1 MFFFKLLSVSLFF
14 FFFFF
19 FIFFFSATSEDLGF
33 DYNGFRNAQNLSL
46 NDTADI
52 TPGGLLRLTNTDSNH
67 QIGHCFYSD
76 PVQFYSNSSPAAN
89 MGNTTPIFSFSTS
102 FVFAI
107 VSESNINGQGLA
119 FVIAPHRGL
128 PGALPNQFLGL
139 FNDSNNGK
147 YENHVFAVELD
158 TINNIE
164 YDMDNNHVGI
174 DVNGLKS
181 VKAESAKYYNDKN
194 GGYKNLILKNGKII
208 QVWVEYDGSE
218 KQVNVTI
225 APIEERK
232 PSVPL
237 LSLHLDLSNIFLNLM
252 YVGFSSSTQTVET
265 FHYILGWSF
274 KINGVAQE
282 FNLSSLPGLPKPME
296 KAMMLTIVLSISIPI
311 TLIITICLGIFF
323 FLRKRKFAELVEDW
337 EEIYGT
343 HRFSFKELYK
353 AADGFGEAE
362 IIGRGAF
369 GEVYRGVLS
378 NPRKEVA
385 IKKVMHD
392 SRQGMQQ
399 FIAEIVS
406 IGKLR
411 HRNLVQLYGYC
422 RRRGELLLVYEFL
435 PCGSLE
441 KFIFPSSSSASSS
454 SSARA
459 TLDWCQRFKI
469 IKGVASGLVYLHEE
483 WEKVV
488 IHRDVKA
495 SNVLL
500 NAGMEP
506 KLGDFGLAVLFDH
519 GTGDALT
526 SRIAGTPGYIAPEM
540 NRSGLASTCTDV
552 YAFGVFLLEV
562 VCGKR
567 PVQIRTD
574 ATGVRSIYLVDLVLS
589 CWKNGTIRE
598 TADPSFG
605 SEYVAEEI
613 ELVLKLGLLCT
624 HTNSDFR
631 PTMRQ
636 VVQYLNGDAALLQTD
651 LWVLD
656 TSDTLSKAFSRV
668 NMGDLYPCSAGSTFS
683 ASSSTPNESV
693 PSGPR

>member
-1 MFFFKLLSVSLFF
+1 MK
-14 FFFFF
+14 
-19 FIFFFSATSEDLGF
+19 ATSEDLGF

-46 NDTADI
+46 NGTADI
-52 TPGGLLRLTNTDSNH
+52 TPSGLLRLTTTGAKH
-67 QIGHCFYSD
+67 QVGHCFYSD
-76 PVQFYSNSSPAAN
+76 SVQFKSNSSSSAN
-89 MGNTTPIFSFSTS
+89 MGNSTSIISFSTT

-107 VSESNINGQGLA
+107 VSESDVSGQGLA
-119 FVIAPHRGL
+119 FVIAPQRGL
-128 PGALPNQFLGL
+128 PGSLANQYLGL
-139 FNDSNNGK
+139 FNESNNGK
-147 YENHVFAVELD
+147 PENHVFAVELD

-164 YDMDNNHVGI
+164 YDIDNNHVGI
-174 DVNGLKS
+174 NINSLKS
-181 VKAESAKYYNDKN
+181 VQAKSAKYYTDKD
-194 GGYKNLILKNGKII
+194 GGYKNLTLKSGEAM
-208 QVWVEYDGSE
+208 QVWVEYDGSQ

-225 APIEERK
+225 APFKVRK
-232 PSVPL
+232 PEVPL
-237 LSLHLDLSNIFLNLM
+237 LSLSQDLSTILLNSM
-252 YVGFSSSTQTVET
+252 YLGFSASTQTVET
-265 FHYILGWSF
+265 FHYVLGWSF

-282 FNLSSLPGLPKPME
+282 FDLSSLPELPKSEE

-311 TLIITICLGIFF
+311 AVIITICLGIFF
-323 FLRKRKFAELVEDW
+323 FLRKRKFVELVEDW

-353 AADGFGEAE
+353 AANGFGEAE
-362 IIGRGAF
+362 IVGRGAF

-435 PCGSLE
+435 PSGSLE

-459 TLDWCQRFKI
+459 TLNWCQRFKI
-469 IKGVASGLVYLHEE
+469 IKGVAS
-483 WEKVV
+483 
-488 IHRDVKA
+488 
-495 SNVLL
+495 
-500 NAGMEP
+500 
-506 KLGDFGLAVLFDH
+506 
-519 GTGDALT
+519 GDALT

-567 PVQIRTD
+567 PVQIRSD

-656 TSDTLSKAFSRV
+656 MSDTLSKAFSRV

-683 ASSSTPNESV
+683 ASSSIPNESV